1 MTTLTIWREDAPNA
15 PETVT
20 SDGAE
25 IARLLAP
32 HGVAFERWKAE
43 QTLAP
48 GAGQD
53 EVLAAYATE
62 VARLKNEGGYKTADV
77 VRLAKGTPNTQPMRE
92 KFLSEH
98 THSEDEVRF
107 FVEGSGAFYLR
118 LGGKVH
124 QLVCEKDDLISVPA
138 GTRHWFDMGP
148 DPYFCAI
155 RLFTDPAGW
164 VAEFTGDKIA
174 DAFPKFE
181 MAAA

>member
-1 MTTLTIWREDAPNA
+1 MTTLTVWREDAPA
-15 PETVT
+15 KPETVT

-25 IARLLAP
+25 IARQLNAV
-32 HGVAFERWKAE
+32 GVRFERWKAA
-43 QTLAP
+43 TKLSA

-62 VARLKNEGGYKTADV
+62 VDRLKREGGYVTADV
-77 VRLAKGTPNTQPMRE
+77 VRLARGTPNTEPMRQ

-98 THSEDEVRF
+98 THGEDEVRF

-124 QLVCEKDDLISVPA
+124 QVVCEKDDLISVPA
-138 GTRHWFDMGP
+138 GTKHWFDMGP

-155 RLFTDPAGW
+155 RLFNNPEGW
-164 VAEFTGDKIA
+164 VAQFTGDAIA
-174 DAFPKFE
+174 DKFPKFVLK
-181 MAAA
+181 AA

>member
-1 MTTLTIWREDAPNA
+1 MTTLTVWREDAPAN

-25 IARLLAP
+25 IARLLKTV
-32 HGVAFERWKAE
+32 GVRFERWRAAAP
-43 QTLAP
+43 LAP

-62 VARLKNEGGYKTADV
+62 IERLKKEGGYVTADV
-77 VRLAKGTPNTQPMRE
+77 VRLAKGTPNTEPMRQ

-98 THSEDEVRF
+98 THGEDEVRF

-124 QLVCEKDDLISVPA
+124 QVVCEKDDLISVPA

-155 RLFTDPAGW
+155 RLFNNPEGW
-164 VAEFTGDKIA
+164 VAQFTGDAIA
-174 DAFPKFE
+174 DKFPKFALK
-181 MAAA
+181 AA

>member
-1 MTTLTIWREDAPNA
+1 MTTLTVWREDAPTT

-20 SDGAE
+20 RDGAE
-25 IARLLAP
+25 IARLLNAV
-32 HGVAFERWKAE
+32 GVRFERWKA
-43 QTLAP
+43 TTKLAP

-53 EVLAAYATE
+53 DVLAAYAKE
-62 VARLKNEGGYKTADV
+62 VDRLKQEGGYVTADV
-77 VRLAKGTPNTQPMRE
+77 VRLAKGTPNTEPMRQ

-98 THSEDEVRF
+98 THGEDEVRF

-124 QLVCEKDDLISVPA
+124 QVVCEKDDLISVPA

-155 RLFTDPAGW
+155 RLFNNPEGW
-164 VAEFTGDKIA
+164 VAQFTGDVIA
-174 DAFPKFE
+174 DKFPKFALK
-181 MAAA
+181 AA

>member
-1 MTTLTIWREDAPNA
+1 MTTLTIWRDDAPKS

-25 IARLLAP
+25 IARLLAK
-32 HGVAFERWKAE
+32 HNVTFERWKAE
-43 QTLAP
+43 QVLAP
-48 GAGQD
+48 GADQD
-53 EVLAAYATE
+53 AVLKAYGKEVD
-62 VARLKNEGGYKTADV
+62 RLKKLGGYKTADV
-77 VRLAKGTPNTQPMRE
+77 VRLAKGTPNTEPMRA

-124 QLVCEKDDLISVPA
+124 QVVCEKDDLISVPA
-138 GTRHWFDMGP
+138 GTKHWFDMGP
-148 DPYFCAI
+148 NPYFCAI

-164 VAEFTGDKIA
+164 VAEFTGDPIA
-174 DAFPKFE
+174 DKFPKFE
-181 MAAA
+181 LAAA